1 MRFLERER
9 RAAQALLPGLDEF
22 LAGQPLT
29 VLERAGSP
37 GIEAFRRCGGP
48 GLLVPVRHAGAGA
61 TALDAIRAQRAIGA
75 RSPSLA
81 VATTMHHFSMATL
94 VALSEAGNGFEW
106 MLMEAVASKAQLIA
120 SGFAEGRPDS
130 GILQPTMSAV
140 ETAQGVRVTGVKRPC
155 SLARSMDLLTASVR
169 LTRPDG
175 SGGELAVVLIPANSP
190 GLSVS
195 PFWGSFALAGAESD
209 QVAIDGV
216 LVPPDLVV
224 RMGAPAP
231 GQTLD
236 GLQVAGFLW
245 FELLIS
251 ASYLG
256 AASALVERVLLD
268 ERVPEPERARLAGEL
283 DAAMAGLENVARQ
296 LPDGQRDP
304 ELLSDCLTV
313 RYAVQDSLARAVPRA
328 VELLGGLS
336 FITSDDIAYLAASVY
351 GLGFHPPSRTRM
363 SAALVRCLAG
373 QPLTIG

>member
-9 RAAQALLPGLDEF
+9 RAADALLPGLDQF

-29 VLERAGSP
+29 MLERAGSP

-61 TALDAIRAQRAIGA
+61 SALDAIRAQRAIGA

-106 MLMEAVASKAQLIA
+106 MLMEAVASNAQLLA

-140 ETAQGVRVTGVKRPC
+140 ETADGVRVTGVKRPC

-169 LTRPDG
+169 LTRADG
-175 SGGELAVVLIPANSP
+175 SGGELAVVLIPANSQ

-209 QVAIDGV
+209 QVTIDGV

-224 RMGAPAP
+224 RMGTPAP

-236 GLQVAGFLW
+236 GLQVAGFL
-245 FELLIS
+245 
-251 ASYLG
+251 

-283 DAAMAGLENVARQ
+283 DAAMAGLENIARQ
-296 LPDGQRDP
+296 LPEAQRDP

-328 VELLGGLS
+328 VELLGGLN

-363 SAALVRCLAG
+363 SAALVSCLAG